1 MITPRPGDGWRLAET
16 GEKEGATV
24 RQLLQGQVAMVTG
37 AGSGIG
43 RATALMFAEEGA
55 DVAALDLS
63 AEAASQTAAA
73 VEARGRR
80 ARALAAD
87 VSRAA
92 DVEAAV
98 QAAQEA
104 LGHITVLVNSAGL
117 TRDKTIRNLTEAD
130 WDRVLDVHLKGTF
143 LCTKSV
149 AGRMREAGRGGAIV
163 NLSSISAKIG
173 NFGQA
178 NYASA
183 KAGIVALT
191 KVTARE
197 YARYGVRANAIQPG
211 MIDTPMT
218 AALGEAHLTRAAA
231 DTPLGRLGKPEEV
244 AAVVL
249 FLASDLASYV
259 TGAVIEVTG
268 GRYM

>member
-1 MITPRPGDGWRLAET
+1 MEPLLARR
-16 GEKEGATV
+16 V
-24 RQLLQGQVAMVTG
+24 VLVTG

-43 RATALMFAEEGA
+43 RAVAIRFAEEGA
-55 DVAALDLS
+55 DIAALDINEAS
-63 AEAASQTAAA
+63 AAETVAA
-73 VEARGRR
+73 VRALGRR
-80 ARALAAD
+80 GLVLRAD
-87 VSRAA
+87 VSQAG

-98 QAAQEA
+98 ARAESSLA
-104 LGHITVLVNSAGL
+104 PIDVLVNNAGL
-117 TRDKTIRNLTEAD
+117 TRDKTIRNLSEAD
-130 WDRVLDVHLKGTF
+130 WDLVLDVHLKGTF
-143 LCTKSV
+143 LCTRAV
-149 AGRMREAGRGGAIV
+149 AGRMRERGRGGAIV
-163 NLSSISAKIG
+163 NLSSISGKIG

-218 AALGEAHLTRAAA
+218 QALGEEHRARSVA
-231 DTPLGRLGKPEEV
+231 DTPLGRLGRPDEV
-244 AAVVL
+244 ATVAL

-268 GRYM
+268 GRYL

>member
-1 MITPRPGDGWRLAET
+1 MGPLLA
-16 GEKEGATV
+16 G
-24 RQLLQGQVAMVTG
+24 RVALVTG

-43 RATALMFAEEGA
+43 RAIALRFAEEGA
-55 DVAALDLS
+55 DIATIDVNEATAAK
-63 AEAASQTAAA
+63 TAAA
-73 VEARGRR
+73 VGALGRR
-80 ARALAAD
+80 AVAVRAD
-87 VSRAA
+87 VSRSS

-98 QAAQEA
+98 AKAEST
-104 LGHITVLVNSAGL
+104 LGPITVLVNNAGL
-117 TRDKTIRNLTEAD
+117 TRDKTIRNLTESD
-130 WDRVLDVHLKGTF
+130 WDLVLDIHLKGTF
-143 LCTKSV
+143 LCTKVV
-149 AGRMREAGRGGAIV
+149 AARMREHGRGGAIV

-218 AALGEAHLTRAAA
+218 QALTEEHRAQSVAE
-231 DTPLGRLGKPEEV
+231 TPLGRLGRPEEV
-244 AAVVL
+244 AAVAL

-268 GRYM
+268 GRSL

>member
-1 MITPRPGDGWRLAET
+1 MGPLLA
-16 GEKEGATV
+16 G
-24 RQLLQGQVAMVTG
+24 RVALVTG

-43 RATALMFAEEGA
+43 RAIAVRFAEEGA
-55 DVAALDLS
+55 AIATIDVNEGTAA
-63 AEAASQTAAA
+63 ETAAA
-73 VEARGRR
+73 VGALGRR
-80 ARALAAD
+80 AVAVRAD
-87 VSRAA
+87 VSRSG

-98 QAAQEA
+98 AKAEST
-104 LGHITVLVNSAGL
+104 LGPITVLVNNAGL
-117 TRDKTIRNLTEAD
+117 TRDKTIRNLTESD
-130 WDRVLDVHLKGTF
+130 WDLVLDIHLKGTF
-143 LCTKSV
+143 LCTKAV
-149 AGRMREAGRGGAIV
+149 AARMREHGRGGVIV

-218 AALGEAHLTRAAA
+218 RTLTEEHRAQSVAE
-231 DTPLGRLGKPEEV
+231 TPLGRLGRPEEV
-244 AAVVL
+244 AAVAL

-268 GRYM
+268 GRSL

>member
-1 MITPRPGDGWRLAET
+1 VGPLLA
-16 GEKEGATV
+16 G
-24 RQLLQGQVAMVTG
+24 RVALVTG

-43 RATALMFAEEGA
+43 RAIAVRFAEEGA
-55 DVAALDLS
+55 DVAAMDIN
-63 AEAASQTAAA
+63 EGAAA
-73 VEARGRR
+73 ETSVAVGGLGRR
-80 ARALAAD
+80 AIPVRAD
-87 VSRAA
+87 VSQS
-92 DVEAAV
+92 DQV
-98 QAAQEA
+98 QAAVTMAESS
-104 LGHITVLVNSAGL
+104 LGPVTVLVNSAGL
-117 TRDKTIRNLTEAD
+117 TRDKTIRNLAEAD
-130 WDRVLDVHLKGTF
+130 WDLVLDVHLKGTF
-143 LCTKSV
+143 LCTKAV
-149 AGRMREAGRGGAIV
+149 ATRMRESGRGGAIV
-163 NLSSISAKIG
+163 NLSSVSGKIG

-218 AALGEAHLTRAAA
+218 RALGEEHLARSVA

-244 AAVVL
+244 AAVAL
-249 FLASDLASYV
+249 FLVSDLASYV

-268 GRYM
+268 GRYL

>member
-1 MITPRPGDGWRLAET
+1 MPARLTPGVDEHTRGEGGAGVGPLLA
-16 GEKEGATV
+16 GH
-24 RQLLQGQVAMVTG
+24 VALVTG

-43 RATALMFAEEGA
+43 RAIAMRFAGEGA
-55 DVAALDLS
+55 DIAALDMNETTA
-63 AEAASQTAAA
+63 AETAASVRAL
-73 VEARGRR
+73 GRR
-80 ARALAAD
+80 GAALRAD
-87 VSRAA
+87 VSRMA

-98 QAAQEA
+98 ARAESS
-104 LGHITVLVNSAGL
+104 LGAISILVNNAGL
-117 TRDKTIRNLTEAD
+117 TRDKTIGNLAEAD
-130 WDRVLDVHLKGTF
+130 WDLVVDVHLKGTF
-143 LCTKSV
+143 LCTKVV
-149 AGRMREAGRGGAIV
+149 ASRMREAGRGGAIV

-197 YARYGVRANAIQPG
+197 YARYGIRANAIQPG
-211 MIDTPMT
+211 TIDTPMT
-218 AALGEAHLTRAAA
+218 RVLGEERLARSVAE
-231 DTPLGRLGKPEEV
+231 TPLGRLGRPEEV
-244 AAVVL
+244 AAVAL

-268 GRYM
+268 GRYL

>member
-1 MITPRPGDGWRLAET
+1 MGPLLA
-16 GEKEGATV
+16 G
-24 RQLLQGQVAMVTG
+24 RVALVTG

-43 RATALMFAEEGA
+43 RAIALRFAQEGA
-55 DVAALDLS
+55 AIATIDVNEATAA
-63 AEAASQTAAA
+63 ETAAA
-73 VEARGRR
+73 VGALGRR
-80 ARALAAD
+80 AVAVRAD
-87 VSRAA
+87 VSRSS

-98 QAAQEA
+98 AKAEST
-104 LGHITVLVNSAGL
+104 LGPITVLVNNAGL
-117 TRDKTIRNLTEAD
+117 TRDKTIRNLTESD
-130 WDRVLDVHLKGTF
+130 WDLVLDIHLKGTF
-143 LCTKSV
+143 LCTKAV
-149 AGRMREAGRGGAIV
+149 AARMREHGRGGAIV

-183 KAGIVALT
+183 KAGIIALT

-218 AALGEAHLTRAAA
+218 QALTEEHRAQSVAE
-231 DTPLGRLGKPEEV
+231 TPLGRLGRPEEV
-244 AAVVL
+244 AAVAL

-268 GRYM
+268 GRSL

>member
-1 MITPRPGDGWRLAET
+1 MRPMLA
-16 GEKEGATV
+16 GRA
-24 RQLLQGQVAMVTG
+24 AIVTG

-43 RATALMFAEEGA
+43 RAVALRFAEEGA
-55 DVAALDLS
+55 DIAAIDVNETTA
-63 AEAASQTAAA
+63 AETAAA
-73 VEARGRR
+73 VQRLGRR
-80 ARALAAD
+80 GIALRAD
-87 VSRAA
+87 VSRSD

-98 QAAQEA
+98 TRAGAS
-104 LGHITVLVNSAGL
+104 LGPITILVNNAGL

-130 WDRVLDVHLKGTF
+130 WDLVLDVHLKGTF
-143 LCTKSV
+143 LCTKAV
-149 AGRMREAGRGGAIV
+149 AARMREAGQGGAIV
-163 NLSSISAKIG
+163 NLSSISGKIG

-197 YARYGVRANAIQPG
+197 FARYGVRANAIQPG

-218 AALGEAHLTRAAA
+218 RALGKEHLARSV
-231 DTPLGRLGKPEEV
+231 DETPLGRLGRPEEV
-244 AAVVL
+244 AAVAL

-259 TGAVIEVTG
+259 TGAIVEVTG
-268 GRYM
+268 GRYL